1 MISAKDFTRE
11 ESTALF
17 AVVSGTAGVDQHID
31 QLELNFLT
39 NLMFLLHLTEEE
51 KKRAL
56 SMREEAFLTISKMSY
71 DKKYLIACL
80 LSFGIIADGELLP
93 IEESYRQF
101 VSIKSGLPIVTDYER
116 ANKVVEDFY
125 WASK

>member
-11 ESTALF
+11 ESIALF

-80 LSFGIIADGELLP
+80 LSFGIIADGKLLP

-101 VSIKSGLPIVTDYER
+101 VSIKSGLPIVTDSER